1 MIPANIYLGGK
12 DKFEAMDDRQN
23 ELYNKM
29 EGRYKDGDVP
39 WDDELPPPEVIELV
53 SNLTPGRALDLGSGY
68 GRAAIFMAILGWQ
81 VDAIEFIPDA
91 AANAAVRAREAGVS
105 PRFHIAS
112 VLDLEFLSGGF
123 DLALDVGCGHNLGE
137 DGLVN
142 YCEHLRTLIRPGGC
156 FLIFARIRDQYPEEE
171 NGPTGIGLDHLISTF
186 SQGFELEWQS
196 TGETEVEDGPPWPSG
211 WFRFRRTR

>member
-1 MIPANIYLGGK
+1 
-12 DKFEAMDDRQN
+12 MDDRQN

-68 GRAAIFMAILGWQ
+68 GRAAIFMAKLGWQ

-142 YCEHLRTLIRPGGC
+142 YCELLRSLIRTGGF
-156 FLIFARIRDQYPEEE
+156 FLIFARIRSENTEEE
-171 NGPTGIGLDHLISTF
+171 NGPSGIRVDHLISTF
-186 SQGFELEWQS
+186 SHGFELVWQS
-196 TGETEVEDGPPWPSG
+196 MGETEVEDGPPWPSG